1 MKMQDLNHIKKYIFL
16 LFIIF
21 FILIINNT
29 IYIFPQFKFSSN
41 IQLAS
46 ISNYNLRDG
55 SISNN
60 LNDDTKLVEIWL
72 GDNIKKILNN
82 NGSCK
87 NNEANKEIKITI
99 NKNISSVLNITIT
112 DNKQDDLLDCI
123 SVILNEINAFQIKS
137 FNEKTNFIK
146 KDNFKLIKAKSLTIF
161 ENKNVIKESKYKKII
176 NFILLI
182 ALSLQIILIINKIY
196 KI

>member
-1 MKMQDLNHIKKYIFL
+1 MKTQDLNHIKKYIFL

-46 ISNYNLRDG
+46 ISNYNLKDG

-82 NGSCK
+82 NDSCK

-99 NKNISSVLNITIT
+99 KKNISSVLNITIT
-112 DNKQDDLLDCI
+112 DKKQDDLLDCI

-137 FNEKTNFIK
+137 FDEKTNFIK
-146 KDNFKLIKAKSLTIF
+146 KDNFNFVSAKSLTIF
-161 ENKNVIKESKYKKII
+161 ENNNVIKESKYKKII
-176 NFILLI
+176 NIILLI